1 MIFRVPR
8 VPRVLGVPRVPGVL
22 ALAAL
27 LALPTPVAP
36 KALVARVAPQAP
48 VALLAPVA
56 PSQSPAPN
64 HTLTAV
70 SGLRVGHYTLIERP
84 TGCTVILA
92 EQGAVGGVDVRG
104 SAPGTRETDLLN
116 PTNLVE
122 KVHAIVLAGGSAFG
136 LASAEGVVKYLED
149 KHVGFPTGAG
159 VVPIVPAAIL
169 YDLQVGNGSIR
180 PGADCG
186 LAAARAATTDP
197 VQEGNVGAGAGATVG
212 KLLRSDRAMKGG
224 IGSAAIELPGG
235 IVVAALVAVN
245 AVGNIVDPA
254 TGRFIAGARTDD
266 GRGLADLRTMLRRE
280 SSPGGVLQP
289 RPDASIENTTIGVV
303 ATNATLTKAQATKL
317 AQMAHD
323 GYARAIYPAHTMID
337 GDAIF
342 ALATGTRNGAVD
354 LSRLGAMA
362 ADATSDAIVSAIR
375 AATSIPGYPA
385 ARDLK

>member
-1 MIFRVPR
+1 MAPV
-8 VPRVLGVPRVPGVL
+8 
-22 ALAAL
+22 ALKAPL
-27 LALPTPVAP
+27 AP
-36 KALVARVAPQAP
+36 KALKAR
-48 VALLAPVA
+48 LAPRAPLA
-56 PSQSPAPN
+56 PSQQSPN

-70 SGLRVGHYTLIERP
+70 GGLKVGQHTLSERP

-122 KVHAIVLAGGSAFG
+122 KVNAIVLSGGSAFG
-136 LASAEGVVKYLED
+136 LASADGVVKYLEE

-169 YDLQVGNGSIR
+169 YDLQVGNGSVR

-186 LAAARAATTDP
+186 YAAARAATADP
-197 VQEGNVGAGAGATVG
+197 VTEGNVGAGAGATVG
-212 KLLRSDRAMKGG
+212 KLMRSDRGMKGG

-235 IVVAALVAVN
+235 LVVAAIVAVN
-245 AVGNIVDPA
+245 ATGNITDPT
-254 TGRFIAGARTDD
+254 TGQFIAGGRTDD
-266 GRGLADLRTMLRRE
+266 GRSIADLRAMLRGATARP
-280 SSPGGVLQP
+280 PGARRSQ
-289 RPDASIENTTIGVV
+289 SIENTTIGVV

-323 GYARAIYPAHTMID
+323 GYARSIYPSHLMID

-342 ALATGTRNGAVD
+342 ALATGTRDGAPD
-354 LSRLGAMA
+354 MNRLGALA
-362 ADATSDAIVSAIR
+362 ADAMSEAIVRAAR
-375 AATSIPGYPA
+375 AATGIPGYPA

>member
-1 MIFRVPR
+1 MNMTSVPR
-8 VPRVLGVPRVPGVL
+8 VSGMGRVPAVR
-22 ALAAL
+22 
-27 LALPTPVAP
+27 
-36 KALVARVAPQAP
+36 ALVATPALIALVAFSAPVAHGALMAPQAP
-48 VALLAPVA
+48 
-56 PSQSPAPN
+56 SGN

-70 SGLRVGHYTLIERP
+70 SGLKVGHHTLTERP

-116 PTNLVE
+116 PTNLVD
-122 KVHAIVLAGGSAFG
+122 KVNAIVLAGGSAFG
-136 LASAEGVVKYLED
+136 LASAEGVVQYLED

-169 YDLQVGNGSIR
+169 YDLQVGKGSVR

-186 LAAARAATTDP
+186 LAAARAATGDP

-224 IGSAAIELPGG
+224 VGSAAIELPGG
-235 IVVAALVAVN
+235 LVVAALVAVN
-245 AVGNIVDPA
+245 AAGNIVDPS
-254 TGRFIAGARTDD
+254 TGRFIAGARTED
-266 GRGLADLRTMLRRE
+266 GRGIADLRAMLR
-280 SSPGGVLQP
+280 SGPSQGGVLSP
-289 RPDASIENTTIGVV
+289 GPDASVENTTLGVV

-342 ALATGTRNGAVD
+342 ALATGTRSGAVD
-354 LSRLGAMA
+354 LSRLGAIA
-362 ADATSDAIVSAIR
+362 ADAMSDAIVSAIR